1 MIDFTLMNKA
11 LKCAW
16 VKRFK
21 STRKAA
27 WRIIPDAATSQKG
40 GFDFLLSCKCTSKDV
55 NIKDLPP
62 FYEKIL
68 QYWYELREAENTFQD
83 NALKTVIWNNRDLI
97 KVNNKTVFW
106 RTWFDKNIICL
117 DSLLDENLN
126 FLTHETFLAT
136 YQIQTDFLTYYGL
149 INAIPAETKKSIKKL
164 KTQRNTSTQ
173 VFLDVKNFTTKAVYQ
188 KLVKH
193 TFKDPTSKQRILD
206 YGIES
211 EQTTD
216 YYKLAFTIT
225 KENN

>member
-55 NIKDLPP
+55 NIKD
-62 FYEKIL
+62 YEKIL

-83 NALKTVIWNNRDLI
+83 NALKTVIWNNRDL

-164 KTQRNTSTQ
+164 KTQFFNPS
-173 VFLDVKNFTTKAVYQ
+173 VFRCQKVYN
-188 KLVKH
+188 KSCIPK
-193 TFKDPTSKQRILD
+193 TC
-206 YGIES
+206 
-211 EQTTD
+211 
-216 YYKLAFTIT
+216 
-225 KENN
+225 